1 MCLKRF
7 QDSNRRVRGGAVITG
22 SWRGLRSIRSKLI
35 STVLI
40 VIALPTLIVLYSY
53 FTTSARVVEQEVYAA
68 NQSLIEQAALTIN
81 DKAKRMIQAT
91 YLLEADMAQ
100 SFGSNTFEW
109 DYGNAEA
116 MGAIF
121 HLQKKMGYL
130 RDILLDNSAFI
141 GLVDVQGNVVTTL
154 NNFNRQATGT
164 IIREPWFK
172 AGMAQKGYPY
182 WERVYR
188 LPVNLGYT
196 ENAPDKEFVLLSR
209 SFAFE
214 SSIRNWGLVAVAIPV
229 SQFYGVPS
237 KGLPDN
243 TQLLVL
249 DPGGALY
256 DIYGRQQYALTP
268 EQMEESRQSRPAM
281 RKLSLGKETYLMNAA
296 SVPQV
301 GLSIVSLQRM
311 GDFSAQLDH
320 SRTTSI
326 ALFLLFFGL
335 GIIIVI
341 LLLLRL
347 TKPLYVLVRSMSRV
361 GSGNFSTKVE
371 VRGKDEIALLGS
383 HFNKMVAQLEELIHH
398 VAQEQ
403 RQKEEAHFHA
413 LQAQINPHF
422 LFNTLNSI
430 KLMAMLS
437 GTNRNVSD
445 MITALGKLMEF
456 SMKQNT
462 LFVTLGQELEYLEL
476 YMSLQKIRYHDDI
489 TVSVQV
495 AQELLDCTVLKFTLQ
510 PLVEN
515 SIIHGSQLPLHIVI
529 EAEVTGGSLL
539 IHIRDNGKGI
549 SEEAMQVIA
558 NQLLQDHVKTS
569 GIGLLN
575 VDRRIKIHFGPSC
588 GILLTRPDGGG
599 LQVTVRIPYRKEL
612 EG

>member
-1 MCLKRF
+1 MCLRYVGITG
-7 QDSNRRVRGGAVITG
+7 RRAREEAAIAG

-35 STVLI
+35 ATVLI
-40 VIALPTLIVLYSY
+40 VIALPALIVLYSY

-100 SFGSNTFEW
+100 GFGSNTFNW

-116 MGAIF
+116 MGDIF
-121 HLQKKMGYL
+121 QIQKKMGYL

-141 GLVDVQGNVVTTL
+141 GLVDTDGNVVTTL
-154 NNFNRQATGT
+154 YNFNRQATGT
-164 IIREPWFK
+164 MIREPWFK
-172 AGMAQKGYPY
+172 AGMEQKGYPY

-188 LPVNLGYT
+188 LPVTLGYT
-196 ENAPDKEFVLLSR
+196 ENAPDKEFMLLSR

-214 SSIRNWGLVAVAIPV
+214 SSIRNWGLAVVGIPV
-229 SQFYGVPS
+229 SQFYGIPA

-249 DPGGALY
+249 DKTGSLY
-256 DIYGRQQYALTP
+256 DIYGQEQYSLTP
-268 EQMEESRQSRPAM
+268 EQLEDARKSPSVP

-301 GLSIVSLQRM
+301 GLSIVSLQRI
-311 GDFSAQLDH
+311 GDFSAQLDN
-320 SRTTSI
+320 SRTKSM
-326 ALFLLFFGL
+326 ALFLLFFGV
-335 GIIIVI
+335 GIMIVI
-341 LLLLRL
+341 YILLRL
-347 TKPLYVLVRSMSRV
+347 TKPLYALVRSMSRV
-361 GSGNFSTKVE
+361 GSGNFSTKVK

-383 HFNKMVAQLEELIHH
+383 HFNKMVGQLEELVHH
-398 VAQEQ
+398 VAEEQ
-403 RQKEEAHFHA
+403 RLKEEAHFQA

-462 LFVTLGQELEYLEL
+462 LFVTLRQELEYLEL

-489 TVSVQV
+489 TVSMEVPE
-495 AQELLDCTVLKFTLQ
+495 ELLDCTVLKFTLQ

-515 SIIHGSQLPLHIVI
+515 SIIHGSQLPLHIRI
-529 EAEVTGGSLL
+529 GAEYTGQYVL
-539 IHIRDNGKGI
+539 IHIRDNGQGI
-549 SEEAMQVIA
+549 SEETMEVISR
-558 NQLLQDHVKTS
+558 QLLQDHVKTS

-575 VDRRIKIHFGPSC
+575 VDRRIKIHFGQQC
-588 GILLTRPDGGG
+588 GILLSQPDGGG

>member
-1 MCLKRF
+1 MCLRYF
-7 QDSNRRVRGGAVITG
+7 GITGRRAREEAAITG

-35 STVLI
+35 ATVLI

-53 FTTSARVVEQEVYAA
+53 FTTSVSVVEQEVYAA

-100 SFGSNTFEW
+100 SFGSNTFNW

-121 HLQKKMGYL
+121 QIQKKMGYL

-141 GLVDVQGNVVTTL
+141 GLVDAEGSVVTTL
-154 NNFNRQATGT
+154 YNFNRQATGT

-172 AGMAQKGYPY
+172 TGMEQKGYPY

-188 LPVNLGYT
+188 LPAALGYT
-196 ENAPDKEFVLLSR
+196 ENAPDKEFMLLSR

-214 SSIRNWGLVAVAIPV
+214 SSIRNWGLSVVAIPV
-229 SQFYGVPS
+229 SQFYGIPA

-243 TQLLVL
+243 TQLLVM
-249 DPGGALY
+249 DTAGALY
-256 DIYGRQQYALTP
+256 DIYGKQQYSLTP
-268 EQMEESRQSRPAM
+268 EQLEDLRKSPSVT

-301 GLSIVSLQRM
+301 GISIVSLQRI
-311 GDFSAQLDH
+311 GDFSAQLDN
-320 SRTTSI
+320 SRTKSI
-326 ALFLLFFGL
+326 ALFLLFFGV
-335 GIIIVI
+335 GIMIVI
-341 LLLLRL
+341 YILLRL
-347 TKPLYVLVRSMSRV
+347 TKPLYALVRSMSRV

-371 VRGKDEIALLGS
+371 VRGKDEIAVLGS
-383 HFNKMVAQLEELIHH
+383 HFNKMVAQLEELVHH
-398 VAQEQ
+398 VAEEQ
-403 RQKEEAHFHA
+403 RHKEEAHFQA

-489 TVSVQV
+489 TVSIQV
-495 AQELLDCTVLKFTLQ
+495 AEELLDCTVLKFTLQ

-515 SIIHGSQLPLHIVI
+515 SIIHGSQLPLHIRI
-529 EAEVTGGSLL
+529 EAECTGPYLL

-549 SEEAMQVIA
+549 SEETMQVIS
-558 NQLLQDHVKTS
+558 NQLQQDHVKTS

-575 VDRRIKIHFGPSC
+575 VDRRIKIHFGQTC
-588 GILLTRPDGGG
+588 GILLSRPDGGG

>member
-1 MCLKRF
+1 MFKVFRV
-7 QDSNRRVRGGAVITG
+7 QNRSVREESVITR
-22 SWRGLRSIRSKLI
+22 SWKGFRSIRSKLI
-35 STVLI
+35 ATVLI
-40 VIALPTLIVLYSY
+40 VIALPTLIVLYNY
-53 FTTSARVVEQEVYAA
+53 FTTSVRVVEQEVYAA

-100 SFGSNTFEW
+100 TFGASTFNW

-121 HLQKKMGYL
+121 QIQKRMGYL

-141 GLVDVQGNVVTTL
+141 GLVDTEGNVVTTL
-154 NNFNRQATGT
+154 SNFNRQATST
-164 IIREPWFK
+164 MIREPWFK
-172 AGMAQKGYPY
+172 AGMEQKGYPY

-188 LPVNLGYT
+188 LPANLGYT
-196 ENAPDKEFVLLSR
+196 ENAPDKEFMLLSR

-214 SSIRNWGLVAVAIPV
+214 SSIRNWGLAVVGIPV

-237 KGLPDN
+237 TGLPDN
-243 TQLLVL
+243 TQLLIL
-249 DPGGALY
+249 DESGALY
-256 DIYGRQQYALTP
+256 DIYGQRQYSLTP
-268 EQMEESRQSRPAM
+268 EQLEDTRNHPSVMK
-281 RKLSLGKETYLMNAA
+281 KLALDKETYLMNAA

-301 GLSIVSLQRM
+301 GISVVSLQRL
-311 GDFSAQLDH
+311 GDFSAQLDN
-320 SRTTSI
+320 SRTKSI
-326 ALFLLFFGL
+326 ALFLLFFGV

-341 LLLLRL
+341 YILLRL
-347 TKPLYVLVRSMSRV
+347 TKPLYALVRSMSRV

-371 VRGKDEIALLGS
+371 VRGKDEVALLGS
-383 HFNKMVAQLEELIHH
+383 HFNKMVTQLEELVHH
-398 VAQEQ
+398 VAEEQ
-403 RQKEEAHFHA
+403 RHKEEAHFQA

-462 LFVTLGQELEYLEL
+462 LFVTLRQELEYLEL

-495 AQELLDCTVLKFTLQ
+495 PEALLDCTVLKFTLQ

-515 SIIHGSQLPLHIVI
+515 SIIHGSQLPLHIRI
-529 EAEVTGGSLL
+529 EAECIDQYVL
-539 IHIRDNGKGI
+539 IHIIDNGKGL
-549 SEEAMQVIA
+549 SEETMQVIS

-575 VDRRIKIHFGPSC
+575 VDRRIKIHFGQQC
-588 GILLTRPDGGG
+588 GLLLSQPGEGG

>member
-1 MCLKRF
+1 M
-7 QDSNRRVRGGAVITG
+7 
-22 SWRGLRSIRSKLI
+22 RSIRSKLI
-35 STVLI
+35 ATVLA
-40 VIALPTLIVLYSY
+40 VIAAPTLIVLYNY
-53 FTTSARVVEQEVYAA
+53 FQTSVRLVEQEVYAA
-68 NQSLIEQAALTIN
+68 NQSLIEQAAMTIN

-100 SFGSNTFEW
+100 SFGPFTFNW

-121 HLQKKMGYL
+121 QIQKRMGYL

-141 GLVDVQGNVVTTL
+141 GLADAEGNVVTTL
-154 NNFNRQATGT
+154 NNFNRQATGD
-164 IIREPWFK
+164 ILREPWFK
-172 AGMAQKGYPY
+172 AGIGQKGYPY
-182 WERVYR
+182 WERAYR

-196 ENAPDKEFVLLSR
+196 ENAPDKEFMLLAR

-214 SSIRNWGLVAVAIPV
+214 TSIRNAGLVVVGIPV
-229 SQFYGVPS
+229 SQFYGIS
-237 KGLPDN
+237 SSQGLPDH
-243 TQLLVL
+243 TELLVL
-249 DPGGALY
+249 DQDGALY
-256 DIYGRQQYALTP
+256 DIYGKQQYSLMP
-268 EQMEESRQSRPAM
+268 EQMEDIRNRPSVM
-281 RKLSLGKETYLMNAA
+281 KKLPLDNEIYLMNAA

-301 GLSIVSLQRM
+301 GISIVSLQRM
-311 GDFSAQLDH
+311 RDFSAQLDN
-320 SRTTSI
+320 SRTKSI
-326 ALFLLFFGL
+326 ALFLLFFGV

-341 LLLLRL
+341 YILLRL
-347 TKPLYVLVRSMSRV
+347 TKPLYALVRSMSRV

-371 VRGKDEIALLGS
+371 VRGRDEVALLGS

-398 VAQEQ
+398 VAEEQ
-403 RQKEEAHFHA
+403 RHKEEAHFQA

-489 TVSVQV
+489 TISIQV
-495 AQELLDCTVLKFTLQ
+495 PEALLECTVLKFTLQ

-515 SIIHGSQLPLHIVI
+515 SIIHGSKLPLHIRI
-529 EAEVTGGSLL
+529 EAERTDQYIL
-539 IHIRDNGKGI
+539 IHIRDNGQGI
-549 SEEAMQVIA
+549 SQETMQAISE
-558 NQLLQDHVKTS
+558 QLLQDHVKTS

-575 VDRRIKIHFGPSC
+575 VDRRIKIHFGQEC
-588 GILLTRPDGGG
+588 GILLSRPEEGG

>member
-1 MCLKRF
+1 MP
-7 QDSNRRVRGGAVITG
+7 GEEAAITG

-35 STVLI
+35 ATVLI
-40 VIALPTLIVLYSY
+40 VIALPTLIVLYDY
-53 FTTSARVVEQEVYAA
+53 FTTSVRVVEQEVYAA
-68 NQSLIEQAALTIN
+68 NQSLVEQAAMTIN
-81 DKAKRMIQAT
+81 DTAKRMIQAT

-100 SFGSNTFEW
+100 SFGSNTFNW

-121 HLQKKMGYL
+121 QIQKKMGYL
-130 RDILLDNSAFI
+130 KDILLGNSAFI
-141 GLVDVQGNVVTTL
+141 GLVDAEGSVVTTL
-154 NNFNRQATGT
+154 NNFNRGATGT
-164 IIREPWFK
+164 IIREPWFT
-172 AGMAQKGYPY
+172 AGMELKGYPY

-188 LPVNLGYT
+188 LPANLGYT
-196 ENAPDKEFVLLSR
+196 ENAPDKEFILLSR

-214 SSIRNWGLVAVAIPV
+214 SSIRNWGLVIVAIPV
-229 SQFYGVPS
+229 SQFYGIPS

-249 DPGGALY
+249 DKGGTLY
-256 DIYGRQQYALTP
+256 DIYGKEQYSLTP
-268 EQMEESRQSRPAM
+268 EQAEDSRHSGSVM
-281 RKLSLGKETYLMNAA
+281 RKLTLGKETYLMNAA

-311 GDFSAQLDH
+311 GDFSAQLDN
-320 SRTTSI
+320 SRTKSI
-326 ALFLLFFGL
+326 ALFLLFFGV

-341 LLLLRL
+341 YILLRL
-347 TKPLYVLVRSMSRV
+347 TKPLYALVRSMSRV

-398 VAQEQ
+398 VAEEQ
-403 RQKEEAHFHA
+403 RQKEEAHFQA

-462 LFVTLGQELEYLEL
+462 LFVTLRQELEYLEL
-476 YMSLQKIRYHDDI
+476 YMSLQKIRYHDDV
-489 TVSVQV
+489 TVAVQV
-495 AQELLDCTVLKFTLQ
+495 PEALLDCTVLKFTLQ

-515 SIIHGSQLPLHIVI
+515 SIIHGSKLPLHIRI
-529 EAEVTGGSLL
+529 EAECPGQYIL
-539 IHIRDNGKGI
+539 IHIRDNGKGV
-549 SEEAMQVIA
+549 SEETLRMIA
-558 NQLLQDHVKTS
+558 NQLQQDHVKTS

-575 VDRRIKIHFGPSC
+575 VDRRIKIHFGQQC
-588 GILLTRPDGGG
+588 GILLSRPEAGG